1 MINLKKFRLRNFLQ
15 LDLRWKL
22 MRASKHFGINIYPKF
37 FNWKGYAGL
46 YNKFIL
52 HIVFKSLTSEK
63 KKIIFEEIERISKK
77 TKKKKNFLISPP
89 ASGTNYLRGVISS
102 YCELY
107 YKIGNGIPKYNS
119 LTNKWIFSF
128 SPFRRD
134 TLFHQLNAQVIKEKF
149 RDKFISDEEF
159 QDRMII
165 FSRHPFINCDLFKFE
180 LEKKIILIREPID
193 WITSRYTQFEKNN
206 FYEEGKINKKLI
218 KDELNRLNE
227 FILFW
232 KNYIYLKPENLII
245 FKYEELVK
253 EPKKNIIKILKFFN
267 YDINHNDIIDKS
279 IEINSKEFTLSNL
292 GVNFTGTRFKD
303 VETKKKNY
311 HKISHFVEQ
320 IIRDTNLMKN
330 YDQLITCA
338 KK

>member
-1 MINLKKFRLRNFLQ
+1 MINLKKFKLRNFLQ

-22 MRASKHFGINIYPKF
+22 IRVGKHLGINVYPVF
-37 FNWKGYAGL
+37 FSWKGFAGL

-52 HIVFKSLTSEK
+52 YIVFKSLTSEK
-63 KKIIFEEIERISKK
+63 KKTIFEEIERISKK
-77 TKKKKNFLISPP
+77 TNKKKFLISPP

-128 SPFRRD
+128 SPFKRD
-134 TLFHQLNAQVIKEKF
+134 TLFHQLNAQVVKEKF

-165 FSRHPFINCDLFKFE
+165 FSRHPFINCDLFEFE
-180 LEKKIILIREPID
+180 FEKKMILIREPIS
-193 WITSRYTQFEKNN
+193 WIISRYTQFEKNN

-232 KNYIYLKPENLII
+232 KNYIHSKREKLII
-245 FKYEELVK
+245 LKFEELIK
-253 EPKKNIIKILKFFN
+253 DPKKNVIKVLKFFG
-267 YDINHNDIIDKS
+267 YDIDYEDIINRS
-279 IEINSKEFTLSNL
+279 IEINSKEFTLNNL

-303 VETKKKNY
+303 AEIKKKNY
-311 HKISHFVEQ
+311 QKISHFVEQ
-320 IIRDTNLMKN
+320 IIRDTNIMNN
-330 YDQLITCA
+330 YNELISYTNE
-338 KK
+338 